1 MLKLV
6 LKFVIGVLIAPLAAA
21 VTICFYDNILLIKEL
36 ARSLNL
42 FIWGIVSYAIL
53 HLLFYKPTYLYVLGH
68 EAVHAGVA
76 WLFGGKI
83 KSFKVSEKGGSVGTD
98 KSNVVIELS
107 PYFVPIYAIII
118 TVIYFV
124 LVSSYNIN
132 GSIFVFLIGFT
143 LSFHM
148 ISTIEVLKI
157 RQPDIMK
164 SGYFFSILFVY
175 ILNIIVISVIFSLVF
190 PSFSIKSFFV
200 GSWYKSK
207 EIYSEVVKQLFF

>member
-6 LKFVIGVLIAPLAAA
+6 IKFVIGVTMAPLAAA
-21 VTICFYDNILLIKEL
+21 VTICFYNNILMIKEL
-36 ARSLNL
+36 AQSLNL
-42 FIWGIVSYAIL
+42 FVWGIVGYAIL

-83 KSFKVSEKGGSVGTD
+83 KSFKVSEGGGSVGTD

-118 TVIYFV
+118 TLVYFV

-132 GSIFVFLIGFT
+132 GSAFVFLIGFT

-148 ISTIEVLKI
+148 ISTIEILKI

-164 SGYFFSILFVY
+164 SGYLFSILLVY
-175 ILNIIVISVIFSLVF
+175 VLNIIVISVIFSLVF
-190 PSFSIKSFFV
+190 PSFSIKNFFI
-200 GSWYKSK
+200 GSWRQSK
-207 EIYSEVVKQLFF
+207 DIYSSVVKQLFF